1 MEYVKLN
8 SSNILEIGI
17 LDRNNKPTGEVLT
30 FDIEDIET
38 AEKYNEC
45 AEKHY
50 DNVQRFKF
58 DIAVIEKKQDVTKK
72 GSLMSENEKAK
83 MKRIREFYKDE
94 MDALDLFLGENGTL
108 KLLAGRK
115 PYISMYDD
123 ITEALEKDVLPHLKT
138 NYESLVDKIKSKY
151 NVESAAN
158 IIDMDNENDN

>member
-1 MEYVKLN
+1 MEYVKLK
-8 SSNILEIGI
+8 SSNILEIGV
-17 LDRNNKPTGEVLT
+17 LDKNNNPTGEVLT

-45 AEKHY
+45 AERHHE
-50 DNVQRFKF
+50 NVKKFKF

-83 MKRIREFYKDE
+83 MQRIRQFYKDE
-94 MDALDLFLGENGTL
+94 MEALDLFLGENGTL
-108 KLLAGRK
+108 KMLAGRK
-115 PYISMYDD
+115 PYVSMYED

-151 NVESAAN
+151 KVETAEN
-158 IIDMDNENDN
+158 IIDMDNNDN